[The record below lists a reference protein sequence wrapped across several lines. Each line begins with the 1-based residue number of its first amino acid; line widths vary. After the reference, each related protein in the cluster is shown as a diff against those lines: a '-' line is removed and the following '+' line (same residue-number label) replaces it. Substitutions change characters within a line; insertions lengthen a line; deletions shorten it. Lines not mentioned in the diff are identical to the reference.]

1 MWPHMKQKSALSS
14 SFSLSLLVCLCTINY
29 PRHSSTQIDS
39 RDAWMSGN
47 CVKPI
52 FLLLQQITVHY
63 VSHACPAYISA
74 LVCVCVCVCAA
85 AALCVSGFCH
95 AIKCPNCPS
104 VAMWGRRG
112 RGRGGGWGWSC
123 CNAFSC
129 DSHRPQGFK
138 QLTRLSTLPAKND
151 PTLPRRV
158 FCQCNITVLKA
169 GCIWTEESLMTLNS
183 SSGKWLC
190 HSFNSGANYVKS

>member
-1 MWPHMKQKSALSS
+1 MWPHMKQKSALSL

-29 PRHSSTQIDS
+29 PCHSSTQIDS

-74 LVCVCVCVCAA
+74 LVCVRVCVCSSSAVCVWILSCNKMPQLS
-85 AALCVSGFCH
+85 LCGNVGQE
-95 AIKCPNCPS
+95 
-104 VAMWGRRG
+104 GEG
-112 RGRGGGWGWSC
+112 EGGWGWSC

-158 FCQCNITVLKA
+158 FCQCNITV
-169 GCIWTEESLMTLNS
+169 
-183 SSGKWLC
+183 
-190 HSFNSGANYVKS
+190 